1 MSKRTGK
8 AVTMRDLIDEVG
20 LDAVRYFFAMRS
32 ADTHMD
38 FDLDLAVSTSNENP
52 VYYAQ
57 YAHARIC
64 SMLRQGEE
72 KGISF
77 ERNLDLTKIASEKEY
92 DLLKVIGSFPE
103 AVADAAEKRIPHRIT
118 NYILNWHLCSTVFTM
133 LRKFSIR
140 QMKKKPGAFIID
152 EGNTNH
158 IK

>member
-8 AVTMRDLIDEVG
+8 AVTMRDLIEEVG

-64 SMLRQGEE
+64 SMLRQGRSRDLNRRQIL
-72 KGISF
+72 ISAIF
-77 ERNLDLTKIASEKEY
+77 N
-92 DLLKVIGSFPE
+92 
-103 AVADAAEKRIPHRIT
+103 
-118 NYILNWHLCSTVFTM
+118 
-133 LRKFSIR
+133 
-140 QMKKKPGAFIID
+140 QKK
-152 EGNTNH
+152 NMTC
-158 IK
+158 